1 MNRRKG
7 EKTMKTILSTD
18 KAPLAIGP
26 YSQGINTGNLLFLSG
41 QLPICPE
48 KGEIVA
54 TDIEGQTRQSLE
66 NVKAILA
73 SAGCTMDDVVKT
85 TVFLQDIADFAKMN
99 GVYAEF
105 FNEGNYPARSAFQ
118 VAALPKEALVEIE
131 VVALKA
137 E

>member
-1 MNRRKG
+1 
-7 EKTMKTILSTD
+7 MKTILSTD

-99 GVYAEF
+99 GVYAEV

>member
-1 MNRRKG
+1 
-7 EKTMKTILSTD
+7 MKTILNTN

-48 KGEIVA
+48 KGDITA

-66 NVKAILA
+66 NVKAILE
-73 SAGCTMDDVVKT
+73 SAGCTIDDVVKT
-85 TVFLQDIADFAKMN
+85 TVYLNDIADFAKMN

-118 VAALPKEALVEIE
+118 VAALPKAALVEIE

>member
-1 MNRRKG
+1 
-7 EKTMKTILSTD
+7 MKTILSTD

-48 KGEIVA
+48 KGKIVA

>member
-1 MNRRKG
+1 
-7 EKTMKTILSTD
+7 MKTILSTD

-105 FNEGNYPARSAFQ
+105 FSEGNYPARSAFQ

>member
-1 MNRRKG
+1 
-7 EKTMKTILSTD
+7 MKTILSTD

-85 TVFLQDIADFAKMN
+85 TVFLQDIADIAKMN

>member
-1 MNRRKG
+1 
-7 EKTMKTILSTD
+7 MKQILNTE

-26 YSQGINTGNLLFLSG
+26 YSQGIDTGKLLFLSG

-48 KGEIVA
+48 KGEIVSQDA
-54 TDIEGQTRQSLE
+54 EGQTRQSLE

-85 TVFLQDIADFAKMN
+85 TVYLKDIADFGKMN

-105 FNEGNYPARSAFQ
+105 FSEGNYPARSAFQ
-118 VAALPKEALVEIE
+118 VAALPKDALVEIE